1 MGYNGSLSL
10 RLAIVAGITHFL
22 SGVFIMQQKYKTVA
36 IVVTG
41 SEILRGLRV
50 DTNSAWLG
58 RQCHALGWEV
68 VWKQSV
74 GDSAQIGKALL
85 AAREQ
90 QVDLIVVS
98 GGLGPTS
105 DDVTREQL
113 AASLGV
119 ELSLDQQALQGIEQF
134 FVTRQRSMPE
144 PNRKQAYIPQGCK
157 ALANSC
163 GTAPGVF
170 FAGSDSWPAVAL
182 LPGPPRELQA
192 MFNEHLSTWLKQ
204 HAGMASYE
212 RTFSFALLGESQL
225 QQLLGDILG
234 GIEPLEL
241 AFCAHEA
248 LVDLR
253 VSSTQPGCVEHA
265 RMSICSAL
273 AEYLVSDNGLNL
285 QETLVDLLARRGLS
299 LSVAESCSG
308 GLLSASICKV
318 PGCSAVFKGG
328 VVSYANSVKQGVL
341 GVPESVLEQ
350 AGAVSKE
357 CVVAMARNCLKIMDS
372 DFSLAIS
379 GIAGPQGGTA
389 EKPLGTVH
397 YALVAADGYEL
408 CWQELLSYPREVVQ
422 QRSVVSAMMHLLRHL
437 RGQ

>member
-1 MGYNGSLSL
+1 MKN
-10 RLAIVAGITHFL
+10 
-22 SGVFIMQQKYKTVA
+22 QYKTVA

-58 RQCHALGWEV
+58 RECHALGWEV

-74 GDSAQIGKALL
+74 GDSAQIGEALQ
-85 AAREQ
+85 AARAR

-113 AASLGV
+113 AAGLGV
-119 ELSLDQQALQGIEQF
+119 ELQFDAHALQGIEQF
-134 FVTRQRSMPE
+134 FVSRQRSMPDS
-144 PNRKQAYIPQGCK
+144 NRKQAYIPQGCE

-170 FAGSDSWPAVAL
+170 FVGSGDWPAVAL

-192 MFNEHLSTWLKQ
+192 MFNEHLRGWLQQ
-204 HAGMASYE
+204 HAGLRLHE
-212 RTFSFALLGESQL
+212 RSFSFALLGESQL
-225 QQLLGDILG
+225 QQMLPDILA
-234 GIEPLEL
+234 GIEPLDL

-248 LVDLR
+248 LLDLR
-253 VSSTQPGCVEHA
+253 VSSPQAACVEHA

-273 AEYLVSDNGLNL
+273 HDYLVSDKGLNL
-285 QETLVDLLARRGLS
+285 QETLIDLLARRGLS

-308 GLLSASICKV
+308 GLLAATLCKV
-318 PGCSAVFKGG
+318 PGCSTVFKGG
-328 VVSYANSVKQGVL
+328 VVSYANSVKQQLL
-341 GVPESVLEQ
+341 GVDPAVLQ
-350 AGAVSKE
+350 QQGAVSKE
-357 CVVAMARNCLKIMDS
+357 CVEQMARNTAKLLES
-372 DFSLAIS
+372 DFCLAIS

-389 EKPLGTVH
+389 QKPLGTVH
-397 YALVAADGYEL
+397 YALAGPEGL
-408 CWQELLSYPREVVQ
+408 LLSWQELLAYPREVVQ
-422 QRSVVSAMMHLLRHL
+422 QRCVVSAMMHLLRQL
-437 RGQ
+437 RAL